1 MGAVVQ
7 ALTATSELA
16 SHFEV
21 VGPVIDELYESL
33 EPERF
38 GGAMLLGVDGV
49 CVISHG
55 SSNAKAIL
63 NAIKVAREMV
73 DEDVVAE
80 LRAAVAP
87 TAPAA
92 SV

>member
-1 MGAVVQ
+1 MVQ
-7 ALTATSELA
+7 ALTSTDELA
-16 SHFEV
+16 SHYEV
-21 VGPVIDELYESL
+21 VRPAIDELYESL

-55 SSNAKAIL
+55 SSSSKAIV
-63 NAIKVAREMV
+63 NAIKVARDMV

-80 LRAAVAP
+80 LRAAVARTEP
-87 TAPAA
+87 IA
-92 SV
+92 SA